1 MPINN
6 ANKDDA
12 GKHWNRSVSEGLWE
26 HEGKINLNI
35 GRDFLA
41 EEGINMTHC
50 FILTTSEE
58 KNAIKTLDHS
68 ACT

>member
-12 GKHWNRSVSEGLWE
+12 GKHWNRSASKGLWE
-26 HEGKINLNI
+26 YEEGKINRNI
-35 GRDFLA
+35 RRHFLA
-41 EEGINMTHC
+41 EEGINTTHC

-58 KNAIKTLDHS
+58 KKAIKT
-68 ACT
+68 